1 MTGTVKMAIFVVI
14 GCALTVGALMIASYL
29 NVAAG

>member
-1 MTGTVKMAIFVVI
+1 MSSTIKMVVFVVL